1 MEFETVKDLAISQ
14 GIFCVLFVSLLVW
27 QIRCN
32 DQTMRRCENQE
43 KKTLS
48 DASEREGR
56 LLKLIENF
64 DKRLDDLTRTTD
76 GFREELAKLTTAV
89 DKMIEKIK

>member
-1 MEFETVKDLAISQ
+1 MEFETIKDIAISQ

-32 DQTMRRCENQE
+32 DQTMRRCEEQE
-43 KKTLS
+43 KKTLN
-48 DASEREGR
+48 DATERESR
-56 LLKLIENF
+56 LLKLVENF

-76 GFREELAKLTTAV
+76 GFREELARLTTAV
-89 DKMIEKIK
+89 ERMIEKIK